1 MRDGASNAVAKLS
14 KWGDVMAK
22 VIEFNPRGTVPQK
35 VKPVL
40 IEQRGKLVEFP
51 KEQFDAQSQT
61 ENITQR
67 GEVSS
72 STVFYFGCF

>member
-1 MRDGASNAVAKLS
+1 MRDGASNAVSELS

-22 VIEFNPRGTVPQK
+22 VIEFCPRSTVPQK

-40 IEQRGKLVEFP
+40 IEQHGKPVEFP
-51 KEQFDAQSQT
+51 KEQFAAQSQT

-72 STVFYFGCF
+72 PTFFCFGCF

>member
-1 MRDGASNAVAKLS
+1 MRDGASNAVSELS

-22 VIEFNPRGTVPQK
+22 VIELCPRSTVPQK

-51 KEQFDAQSQT
+51 KEQLAAESKT
-61 ENITQR
+61 EDQH

-72 STVFYFGCF
+72 STVLFFGCF